1 MEWMNVLIVGSSLI
15 DLFLVFKSDDHLS
28 IEDHKL
34 TLELGDKI
42 PVDIKGLSLGGNGA
56 NVSVGLS
63 RLGFTTTFYTYLGR
77 DILSRQIQQTLCKE
91 GITLIIERGAN
102 ESSSLS
108 LIFNFSTDRIIF
120 SHHQVR
126 DHKFDLSNSDIEVYT
141 QGATSDEEKVIRGN
155 ADKVMPKPDF
165 IYLTSIGKYWEDAYK
180 QVFSYTNKNTIPYI
194 FAPGSHQIQS
204 LNPVFYE
211 VLRGA
216 YGIFVNKREA
226 EKILQE
232 KNKNTHDFPSL
243 LLGLASLGPKLVSIT
258 DGRQG
263 SYFLDEKMT
272 MYKID
277 HFDGE
282 ATEKTGAGDAY
293 AAGFL
298 GAYFSKHDAQEAMR
312 WGSFNAHAVMQQV
325 GAESGLLTQ
334 EKVLQLSRKHKDY
347 LATILT

>member
-1 MEWMNVLIVGSSLI
+1 MNVLVVGSSLI
-15 DLFLVFKSDDHLS
+15 DLFLLFKDNDHHA
-28 IEDHKL
+28 IEDHTLK
-34 TLELGDKI
+34 LELGDKI

-56 NVSVGLS
+56 NISVGLS

-91 GITLIIERGAN
+91 GITLVIERGKN
-102 ESSSLS
+102 ENSSLS

-126 DHKFDLSNSDIEVYT
+126 EHNFDLGNSDIEVCT
-141 QGATSDEEKVIRGN
+141 LGATSEEEKVTRGN
-155 ADKVMPKPDF
+155 AEKIIPKPDF
-165 IYLTSIGKYWEDAYK
+165 IYLTSIGKYWEEAYK
-180 QVFSYTNKNTIPYI
+180 QVFSYANKQGVPCI

-204 LNPVFYE
+204 LNPVFYD
-211 VLRGA
+211 VLKGA

-232 KNKNTHDFPSL
+232 KKKSTHDFPSL

-258 DGRQG
+258 DGRRG
-263 SYFLDEKMT
+263 SYFLDEKMV
-272 MYKID
+272 MHKID

-282 ATEKTGAGDAY
+282 AAEKTGAGDAY

-312 WGSFNAHAVMQQV
+312 WGSFNAHAVMQHV

-347 LATILT
+347 QAKILT